1 MVAEPTIDPA
11 LDPTASPWRDL
22 APGSVVDGFRLGA
35 RLHRGG
41 MATLWEVSHPQHE
54 GPLVMKVPLLRYG
67 EDPATIVGFEVEQM
81 MLPRLSGPHVPRF
94 VAQGEL
100 TRRPYIV
107 MERIEGPSLEARA
120 AAAPLAADEV
130 IEIGARVARA
140 LHDLHRQHVV
150 HLDVRPENL
159 LQRADGTVVIVDFG
173 LSHHDELPDLLAEEF
188 RQPMGSWPY
197 IAPEQLDFVRDD
209 PRSDVFGL
217 GAVLYQLT
225 TGALPFGDP
234 KTVRELQRRRWT
246 DPLPPV
252 SRRAD
257 CPPWLQEIIL
267 RCLEVDPVRRWPS
280 AAHLA
285 ISFEDPRQVRLTER
299 AARRRAAGLGK
310 RLRRRFAAR
319 PALARLDVTPRAGVA
334 RRQIARNP
342 IIVAAV
348 DPAASTGALAEAL
361 RATVRLTLVGHP
373 GARLACVGVLKTK
386 VVGLDDYTDGEGRN
400 LHLKS
405 LAALKAWA
413 QPLALALDEGQVTF
427 HVLEASDP
435 AAALVEFA
443 RRNGVDQ
450 IVMGARA
457 ASALRRY
464 LGSVSARVV
473 AEAGCTVTV
482 VRA

>member
-1 MVAEPTIDPA
+1 
-11 LDPTASPWRDL
+11 
-22 APGSVVDGFRLGA
+22 
-35 RLHRGG
+35 
-41 MATLWEVSHPQHE
+41 
-54 GPLVMKVPLLRYG
+54 
-67 EDPATIVGFEVEQM
+67 
-81 MLPRLSGPHVPRF
+81 
-94 VAQGEL
+94 
-100 TRRPYIV
+100 
-107 MERIEGPSLEARA
+107 
-120 AAAPLAADEV
+120 
-130 IEIGARVARA
+130 
-140 LHDLHRQHVV
+140 
-150 HLDVRPENL
+150 
-159 LQRADGTVVIVDFG
+159 
-173 LSHHDELPDLLAEEF
+173 
-188 RQPMGSWPY
+188 
-197 IAPEQLDFVRDD
+197 
-209 PRSDVFGL
+209 
-217 GAVLYQLT
+217 
-225 TGALPFGDP
+225 
-234 KTVRELQRRRWT
+234 
-246 DPLPPV
+246 
-252 SRRAD
+252 
-257 CPPWLQEIIL
+257 
-267 RCLEVDPVRRWPS
+267 
-280 AAHLA
+280 
-285 ISFEDPRQVRLTER
+285 LTER
-299 AARRRAAGLGK
+299 AVRRRAAGLGT

-319 PALARLDVTPRAGVA
+319 PPLVRLDGTPRAGAA
-334 RRQIARNP
+334 RRQIARSP

-361 RATVRLTLVGHP
+361 RATVRLTVAGHP

-413 QPLALALDEGQVTF
+413 QPLARALDEGQVTL